1 MDIIEE
7 KTEIKTEIKTDN
19 TEMSSNTEA
28 EVNVPV
34 AQVENKTS
42 EEETTSNNL
51 QLNSGLKLK
60 KVFYKF
66 TPKTYEEF
74 ESDVNEWTN
83 NLSHE
88 TNSTNTVEYFKN
100 TLSKAKD
107 ETDSGVQLFSAW
119 TYAPKNPDITKQL
132 IGKDGC
138 YLHKTTE
145 NYGLYAIWH
154 NRTENKFY
162 VVGPKYRKPEEIEAP
177 TRVPDGKDVNVLKG
191 SLDFLRYRM
200 MKLRQKK

>member
-1 MDIIEE
+1 MSN
-7 KTEIKTEIKTDN
+7 KTEELVNTTKMSSEN
-19 TEMSSNTEA
+19 TETDASLSTEH
-28 EVNVPV
+28 
-34 AQVENKTS
+34 VENKNA
-42 EEETTSNNL
+42 EENTSNN
-51 QLNSGLKLK
+51 QPNSSGEKFK

-66 TPKTYEEF
+66 TSMTFEEF
-74 ESDVNEWTN
+74 ETMVNEWTN
-83 NLSHE
+83 NLSTE
-88 TNSTNTVEYFKN
+88 TNSTNTVKYFQN
-100 TLSKAKD
+100 TLSKAKE
-107 ETDSGVQLFSAW
+107 ETDSGIQIFSAW
-119 TYAPKNPDITKQL
+119 TFAPKNPDITKQL

-162 VVGPKYRKPEEIEAP
+162 VVGPKYRKPDEIQAP
-177 TRVPDGKDVNVLKG
+177 TKVPDGKDVNVLKG

>member
-1 MDIIEE
+1 MNNIGE
-7 KTEIKTEIKTDN
+7 KTDTTEIKTDN

-42 EEETTSNNL
+42 EEETTSNNKP
-51 QLNSGLKLK
+51 NSSGKK
-60 KVFYKF
+60 NEKVFYQFK
-66 TPKTYEEF
+66 PKTYEEF

-83 NLSHE
+83 NLSPE
-88 TNSTNTVEYFKN
+88 TNSSNTIEYFRN
-100 TLSKAKD
+100 TLLRAK
-107 ETDSGVQLFSAW
+107 EEGKQIFSAW
-119 TYAPKNPDITKQL
+119 CYAPKNPDITKQL

-162 VVGPKYRKPEEIEAP
+162 AVGPKHRHPDDIQAP
-177 TRVPDGKDVNVLKG
+177 IKVRNGNDVNILKG

-200 MKLRQKK
+200 MKLKQKK

>member
-1 MDIIEE
+1 MSNIEE
-7 KTEIKTEIKTDN
+7 KTD
-19 TEMSSNTEA
+19 TEMSSNTTESEA
-28 EVNVPV
+28 EVTVPV

-42 EEETTSNNL
+42 EEETTSDN
-51 QLNSGLKLK
+51 QQVNSGQKLK

-83 NLSHE
+83 NLSTE

-100 TLSKAKD
+100 TLSRAKE
-107 ETDSGVQLFSAW
+107 ETDSGISIFSAW

-177 TRVPDGKDVNVLKG
+177 TKVPDGKDVNVLKG

-200 MKLRQKK
+200 MKLKQKK